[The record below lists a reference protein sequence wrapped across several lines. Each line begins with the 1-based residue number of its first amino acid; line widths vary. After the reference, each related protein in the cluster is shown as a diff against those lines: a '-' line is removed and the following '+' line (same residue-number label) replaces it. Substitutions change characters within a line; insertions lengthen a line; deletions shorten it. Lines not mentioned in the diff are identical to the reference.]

1 MMKTKN
7 FFLTAAVVLATVLT
21 GTMMT
26 SCSKIDIPV
35 ADNDGNPPVPKG
47 KTVKLDTLSAEYVAV
62 NGDTLTGTLAGSYR
76 ISIADGATVTLSG
89 VITQP
94 IENAGIPIAGITCLG
109 NATIVLEDDSKNE
122 INGQD
127 ENFPG
132 IQAGPEGTTLT
143 ICSGIN
149 GTGELTA
156 TGGDY
161 AAGIGT
167 GRDGSCGDI
176 TIEGGKITATGGNNA
191 AGIGSGRDGSCGD
204 ITIEGGKITAT
215 GGDFGAGIGS
225 GELGLCGDITIK
237 GGEITATGGDLA
249 AGIGTGWKGSCGKIT
264 ISKPASGTAMGGV
277 GSPYDIG
284 AGVGGDCGEVSVE
297 AETIKGS
304 WDDGSPEDA
313 PIGGG
318 TGDSPIG
325 GEGTIIVHAGAK

>member
-1 MMKTKN
+1 M
-7 FFLTAAVVLATVLT
+7 T

-35 ADNDGNPPVPKG
+35 ADNDGYPPLPKG
-47 KTVKLDTLSAEYVAV
+47 KTVKLDTLSTEYVAV

-167 GRDGSCGDI
+167 
-176 TIEGGKITATGGNNA
+176 
-191 AGIGSGRDGSCGD
+191 GRDGSCGD